1 MSDAE
6 ISYAKKLS
14 QNREQLQ
21 HVVVTMNQRL
31 SRAIADTNIARK
43 RTEVIRDS
51 FCFSSHNAPAG
62 LDISRAN

>member
-1 MSDAE
+1 M
-6 ISYAKKLS
+6 AKKLS

-21 HVVVTMNQRL
+21 NVVVTLNQRL
-31 SRAIADTNIARK
+31 PREIVDTNIVRK

-62 LDISRAN
+62 RDILRAN